1 MPIDIVETSFENK
14 NNVAFNPAKLD
25 LTYDEKIM
33 TNAVVKM
40 LKKVA
45 NISNLSIRLLMACYL
60 KNLLI

>member
-25 LTYDEKIM
+25 LTCDEKIM